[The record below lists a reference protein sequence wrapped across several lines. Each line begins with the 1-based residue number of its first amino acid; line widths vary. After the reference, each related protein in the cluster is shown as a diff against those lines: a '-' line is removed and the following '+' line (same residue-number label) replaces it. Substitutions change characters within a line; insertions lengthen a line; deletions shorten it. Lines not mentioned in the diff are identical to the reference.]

1 VTDRVVFQRSTNNAL
16 VVIVISAAHLGCS
29 QVVEVVV
36 DPEPGIDDARAF
48 VEEAVARNSDRRLKM
63 ISVTKTGGRRLK
75 GAEGDSYELWY
86 NVTVELTEDALW
98 SPSAF
103 KRFSTQP
110 AGSLEGVLFY
120 AGKTGEEVTI
130 PGTLSFRKDKS
141 SWTIQKDERY

>member
-1 VTDRVVFQRSTNNAL
+1 VTDRAVFQRSIKKAL
-16 VVIVISAAHLGCS
+16 GVVAISAVLLGCS

-36 DPEPGIDDARAF
+36 EPEPGVDDARGF
-48 VEEAVARNSDRRLKM
+48 IEEAVARNSDGRLKM
-63 ISVTKTGGRRLK
+63 ISITKTGGRRLK

-86 NVTVELTEDALW
+86 NVTAELTRDALW

-110 AGSLEGVLFY
+110 AGSREGVLFH
-120 AGKTGEEVTI
+120 AGKAGEEVTI
-130 PGTLSFRKDKS
+130 PGTLSFRRDKS